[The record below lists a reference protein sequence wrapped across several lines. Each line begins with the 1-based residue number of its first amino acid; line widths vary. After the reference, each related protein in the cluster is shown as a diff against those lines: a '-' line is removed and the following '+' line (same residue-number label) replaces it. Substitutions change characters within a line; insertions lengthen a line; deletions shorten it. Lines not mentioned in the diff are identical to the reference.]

1 MKGKDFLTVA
11 ELAELEGVTRQ
22 RVHQLIRT
30 YGVKTVKLGNRFMVI
45 PLLEL
50 KKIPPA
56 EERER
61 NNGVSID
68 KR

>member
-1 MKGKDFLTVA
+1 MKNKDFLTIA

-22 RVHQLIRT
+22 RVHQLIQT
-30 YGVKTVKLGNRFMVI
+30 YGVKTVKLGPRFMVI
-45 PLLEL
+45 PILEL
-50 KKIPPA
+50 KKIPSA

-61 NNGVSID
+61 MNGVSVG